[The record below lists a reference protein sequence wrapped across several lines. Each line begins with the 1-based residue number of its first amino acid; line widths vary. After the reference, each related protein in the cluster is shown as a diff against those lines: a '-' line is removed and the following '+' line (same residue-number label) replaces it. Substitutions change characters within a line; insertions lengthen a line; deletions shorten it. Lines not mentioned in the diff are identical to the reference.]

1 MRGGFD
7 GLILDMDGVL
17 LDTVPSFT
25 ACVVQ
30 TARVCSEPPGLR
42 GDWSEAEVERLRLSG
57 GFNND
62 WDGAAAMALLGPA
75 SGPGDGWARQCAALR
90 ASGGGPG
97 AVVSLV
103 GESRWGAM
111 RAKAEPAFQR
121 LYAGPRSLD
130 LYGLVP
136 TEPAGLCEREGPL
149 ATPSDLEEFGLPVGI
164 FTGRTR
170 EETQLGM
177 ERLGLRLPPG
187 RVVCDTEARFRK
199 PRPDGLLALAEALC
213 ARHPLY
219 VGDTVDDLAAALNAR
234 GAGLD
239 VRFAGVAQE
248 GSERALRFAQ
258 GGAVLVRASLRQ
270 ILGELAT
277 EHPLLSES
285 VEEV

>member
-30 TARVCSEPPGLR
+30 TARACSEPPGLG

-103 GESRWGAM
+103 GAGRWDAM

-121 LYAGPRSLD
+121 LYAGPRSLE
-130 LYGLVP
+130 LYGLAP
-136 TEPAGLCEREGPL
+136 TEPAGLCERERPL
-149 ATPSDLEEFGLPVGI
+149 ATPSDLSGFGLPVGI
-164 FTGRTR
+164 FTGRTWK
-170 EETQLGM
+170 ETELGM

-187 RVVCDTEARFRK
+187 RIVCDTEARFRK
-199 PRPDGLLALAEALC
+199 PRPDGLLALAKALC

-234 GAGLD
+234 DAGLD
-239 VRFAGVAQE
+239 VAFAGVAQE
-248 GSERALRFAQ
+248 GSERALRFAR

-270 ILGELAT
+270 ILGDLAM
-277 EHPLLSES
+277 ERPLSSEA
-285 VEEV
+285 VEEG

>member
-1 MRGGFD
+1 MRDGLD

-30 TARVCSEPPGLR
+30 TARACSEPPGLW
-42 GDWSEAEVERLRLSG
+42 GDWSEADVERLRLSG

-75 SGPGDGWARQCAALR
+75 SGPGDGWARECAALR

-97 AVVSLV
+97 AVVSRV
-103 GESRWGAM
+103 GAGRWDAM
-111 RAKAEPAFQR
+111 RASVVPAFQR

-136 TEPAGLCEREGPL
+136 TEPAGLCERERPL
-149 ATPSDLEEFGLPVGI
+149 ATLSDLEEFGLPVGI

-199 PRPDGLLALAEALC
+199 PRPDGLLALAKALG
-213 ARHPLY
+213 ARRPLY
-219 VGDTVDDLAAALNAR
+219 VGDTVDDLSAALIAR
-234 GAGLD
+234 DAGLD
-239 VRFAGVAQE
+239 VRFAGIAQE

-258 GGAVLVRASLRQ
+258 GGAALVRASLRL
-270 ILGELAT
+270 ILGVLARKR
-277 EHPLLSES
+277 PSFSES